1 MVAHEE
7 TIAERDAN
15 VTGLRARLES
25 ICDCA
30 DELESKLAS
39 EISQVHPRLRDSARN
54 LVHYIAL
61 RHADIRDMQRQLES
75 LGLSS
80 LGRAELHTMSSVR
93 SVLKA
98 LESLYF
104 GETRDIAAEH
114 RDFSRSARMLAEHA
128 GDLLGEMAGE
138 RAVRIMV
145 TLPRESATSYDFV
158 SSLVR
163 AGMDIARINTAHD
176 DQDTWRGMI
185 ENIRR
190 ANREQN
196 SSCKIVM
203 DLAGPKI
210 RTGPLK
216 PGPRVLRVRPRRDPL
231 GRVIAPRRLRLV
243 DEGSGRPTKR
253 QPVLP
258 VAGPCVAY
266 ARKGDVFTFRDTR
279 GKKRK
284 LKVVHK
290 DDNGLVVEAFKT
302 AYIQTGSKLRL
313 KRKDTGDKMS
323 FRIGELPSIGL
334 PLLLRIGDI
343 LILHSDSRPGEPAV
357 AAGDGHIVQAAHI
370 ACSPPEVL
378 RFVSSGATVRL
389 NDGKIE
395 GIVRSVAEGELRVE
409 ITKAKATGSRL
420 RGGKGINFPDSDTRL
435 TGLTDTDKANLAFV
449 AEHAD
454 AIGLSYVK
462 GPDDVYALQ
471 DRLAALPPRTP
482 GIILKIETERAF
494 HNLPHILLAAM
505 RNYPLGV
512 MIARGD
518 LAVECGWERL
528 AEIQEEILWL
538 CEAARVPVIWA
549 TQVLE
554 GKTKKGWPS
563 RAEISDAAMA
573 QRADCVMLNK
583 GPYIV
588 EAIKMLHNILTRM
601 QGHQDKKTPMLRKLS
616 ISDVEFT
623 QV

>member
-1 MVAHEE
+1 
-7 TIAERDAN
+7 
-15 VTGLRARLES
+15 
-25 ICDCA
+25 
-30 DELESKLAS
+30 
-39 EISQVHPRLRDSARN
+39 
-54 LVHYIAL
+54 
-61 RHADIRDMQRQLES
+61 
-75 LGLSS
+75 
-80 LGRAELHTMSSVR
+80 
-93 SVLKA
+93 
-98 LESLYF
+98 
-104 GETRDIAAEH
+104 
-114 RDFSRSARMLAEHA
+114 
-128 GDLLGEMAGE
+128 
-138 RAVRIMV
+138 
-145 TLPRESATSYDFV
+145 
-158 SSLVR
+158 
-163 AGMDIARINTAHD
+163 
-176 DQDTWRGMI
+176 
-185 ENIRR
+185 
-190 ANREQN
+190 
-196 SSCKIVM
+196 
-203 DLAGPKI
+203 
-210 RTGPLK
+210 
-216 PGPRVLRVRPRRDPL
+216 
-231 GRVIAPRRLRLV
+231 
-243 DEGSGRPTKR
+243 
-253 QPVLP
+253 
-258 VAGPCVAY
+258 
-266 ARKGDVFTFRDTR
+266 
-279 GKKRK
+279 
-284 LKVVHK
+284 
-290 DDNGLVVEAFKT
+290 
-302 AYIQTGSKLRL
+302 
-313 KRKDTGDKMS
+313 MS

-462 GPDDVYALQ
+462 GPNDVYALQ